1 MISKK
6 FEFYLLALF
15 SGVFA
20 SFYVLMDA
28 YGLKAIIPDP
38 YVYSLLCEWIGLTTC
53 LLYLLILSIPIVIRG
68 RKRPIG
74 YYLDSNFQGLKI
86 PRGKSLQY
94 VLGAGLVA
102 SGSTIT
108 YFIAVSFSDPS
119 MMLPLMRFSTIYLL
133 IIDFIREKDVP
144 SAIEIES
151 ILSVTLGAFL
161 VTLSKGQFDPYTIII
176 TLVVMNGCFTAYTTF
191 MKKLQEISENGKK
204 NDSLNLRFWSLFFLT
219 LFLSIMIMPF
229 LDKTR
234 VKMIQKLLF
243 SPVIFIFFTANMGF
257 AFLSYV
263 MYIRAL
269 GKGKMS
275 IVNAIV
281 SINIILGIPL
291 TFLGAKLA
299 PNIFESVSYE
309 IFLWIIKIVGTIF
322 VIVGILALSLSEV
335 KAYILLRVGSKH
347 TTDIL
352 DKIYE
357 IRGVESVSA
366 VAGDYDYIVKLR
378 IRTLGKTY
386 NIIVR
391 EIEKIE
397 GIIQITSLPIIKE
410 WEIL

>member
-1 MISKK
+1 LISKK

-322 VIVGILALSLSEV
+322 VIVGILVLSLSEV

-366 VAGDYDYIVKLR
+366 VAGDYDYVVKLR

-397 GIIQITSLPIIKE
+397 GIIQIMSLPIIKE

>member
-1 MISKK
+1 LISKK
-6 FEFYLLALF
+6 FEFYFLALF
-15 SGVFA
+15 SGVFT

-28 YGLKAIIPDP
+28 YGLKALVPDP
-38 YVYSLLCEWIGLTTC
+38 YVYSFLCEWIGLITC
-53 LLYLLILSIPIVIRG
+53 LLYLFVLSIPATIKG
-68 RKRPIG
+68 KKRPIG
-74 YYLDSNFQGLKI
+74 YYLDPYFQGLKI

-94 VLGAGLVA
+94 ILGAGLVA
-102 SGSTIT
+102 SVSTIT

-119 MMLPLMRFSTIYLL
+119 MMLPLMNFSTIYLL

-151 ILSVTLGAFL
+151 VLSVTLGAFL
-161 VTLSKGQFDPYTIII
+161 VTLSKGKIDPYTIII
-176 TLVVMNGCFTAYTTF
+176 TLVIMNGCSTAYTAF

-219 LFLSIMIMPF
+219 LSLSIMLIPF
-229 LDKTR
+229 LDKAR
-234 VKMIQKLLF
+234 IEMIQKLFF
-243 SPVIFIFFTANMGF
+243 SPMIFIFFTVNMGF

-275 IVNAIV
+275 IVNAVV
-281 SINIILGIPL
+281 SINIVLGIPF
-291 TFLGAKLA
+291 TFLGVKLA
-299 PNIFESVSYE
+299 PNVFESISYDA
-309 IFLWIIKIVGTIF
+309 FLWTIKIVGTIF

-335 KAYILLRVGSKH
+335 KAYILLRTSSKH
-347 TTDIL
+347 AANIL
-352 DKIYE
+352 EKIYK
-357 IRGVESVSA
+357 IRGVESVAA

-386 NIIVR
+386 NIIVW

-397 GIIQITSLPIIKE
+397 GIIQIMSLPIIKE
-410 WEIL
+410 WEIP

>member
-1 MISKK
+1 LVSKK
-6 FEFYLLALF
+6 AEFYLLALL
-15 SGVFA
+15 SGVFV
-20 SFYVLMDA
+20 SFYVLMDS
-28 YGLKAIIPDP
+28 YGLKALVTDP
-38 YVYSLLCEWIGLTTC
+38 YVYSFLCEWIGLITC
-53 LLYLLILSIPIVIRG
+53 FLYLLFLSIPITING
-68 RKRPIG
+68 KKRCVG
-74 YYLDSNFQGLKI
+74 FYLDPYFQGLKI

-94 VLGAGLVA
+94 ILGAGLVA
-102 SGSTIT
+102 SISTIT
-108 YFIAVSFSDPS
+108 YFIAMSFSDPS

-133 IIDFIREKDVP
+133 IVDFIREKDVP

-161 VTLSKGQFDPYTIII
+161 VTLSKGEIDLYTVII
-176 TLVVMNGCFTAYTTF
+176 TLVVMNGCFTIYTIF

-219 LFLSIMIMPF
+219 LFLSVMLIPF
-229 LDKTR
+229 LDKT
-234 VKMIQKLLF
+234 KIEMIQKLFF
-243 SPVIFIFFTANMGF
+243 SPIIFLFFTINMGF

-291 TFLGAKLA
+291 TLLGVKLA
-299 PNIFESVSYE
+299 PHVFEYVSYDV
-309 IFLWIIKIVGTIF
+309 FLWIIKIVGTIF

-335 KAYILLRVGSKH
+335 KAYILLRVSSKH
-347 TTDIL
+347 ASNIL
-352 DKIYE
+352 EKIFRV
-357 IRGVESVSA
+357 RGIEYVAA
-366 VAGDYDYIVKLR
+366 VAGDYDYVAKLR

-397 GIIQITSLPIIKE
+397 GILQIMSLPIVKE
-410 WEIL
+410 WEYP